1 VPISILIFGCDP
13 LLLTTRKWVLRSSG
27 HRVWTATTSTE
38 VAYILSTEPIV
49 VLILCHTLSLEERR
63 QGLALAAQTRA
74 QDQAAPGQTP
84 AGQLR
89 PRVKTLLLT
98 AGVSPE
104 PLPFLAEVV
113 DAMEGPARLLEA
125 VRRIVASDI
134 TLAPYPNPC

>member
-63 QGLALAAQTRA
+63 QGLALAAQG
-74 QDQAAPGQTP
+74 QAPGK
-84 AGQLR
+84 

-113 DAMEGPARLLEA
+113 DAMEGPARLIEA

-134 TLAPYPNPC
+134 VPGTLPNPC